1 MDSLQAM
8 LAAQAPM
15 FEVLDPDQ
23 GNSALVADMSS
34 VPLPLPFDDQAVL
47 GDAGEAV
54 DRAIFAAL
62 VSV

>member
-15 FEVLDPDQ
+15 FEIDAVD
-23 GNSALVADMSS
+23 ATEVVAEDMSS
-34 VPLPLPFDDQAVL
+34 VPLPVPSDDAAL
-47 GDAGEAV
+47 LDDAGEAA